1 MTKGADMENRIA
13 ELLEEKGY
21 KPATFAKAAGV
32 PSTTLY
38 EILSGKRK
46 FENVGV
52 SSIIKIAQCFGVS
65 VEYLSGED
73 VPRVND
79 GSGELTQEHM
89 SEFIHVLE
97 KLNDLGWDELMNYAN
112 YLLTQNRFLK
122 KEMPN
127 HKARHQITA

>member
-1 MTKGADMENRIA
+1 MVKGAVMENRIA
-13 ELLEEKGY
+13 ELLEEQGF

-32 PSTTLY
+32 PPTTLY

-73 VPRVND
+73 TPKTRENCD
-79 GSGELTQEHM
+79 SAAQADAIELV
-89 SEFIHVLE
+89 SILDR
-97 KLNDLGWDELMNYAN
+97 LNDQGRDELKNYAN
-112 YLLTQNRFLK
+112 YLLSQDRFLK
-122 KEMPN
+122 KEVPYYQD
-127 HKARHQITA
+127 RHQITA